1 MLACEELPMRPLLVI
16 LIGIS
21 FVLSPVAALAG
32 RPPTAP
38 ASQPSETDR
47 RQAFELSRKAADFID
62 AQKWP
67 EAEKTLNDSLALVPD
82 NFVCLYNLALVHA
95 TTGRSEA
102 AVEDLEKA
110 TDAGFTDFHRLLN
123 DPAFVPLRELPRFD
137 RLLARREQIRHH
149 AAERVLDELKASF
162 GQRYRYELD
171 EAHQLA
177 LAARIDQSALDE
189 AAASLRVEQQS
200 LAEQLFSHP
209 PDELVR
215 VIIAS
220 SLDFSKL
227 EHRADV
233 GGHYDDATRTIL
245 VKRPGPELGHEYVHA
260 LHAADQHA
268 LGQEHPV
275 WLSEGLATLY
285 EQPGYTPA
293 TQPASPRMIPADTWR
308 LARVQAA
315 ARQKALIPIDKL
327 IAMDRAAFTAR
338 ADLAYGESGSLLLYL
353 YDRQLLKKFYD
364 AYTAGYGAD
373 RAGAVAL
380 AAVTREALPD
390 LQHKWVEW
398 LLARP
403 VPPRSS
409 QAITR

>member
-1 MLACEELPMRPLLVI
+1 MRYHNALVLIVSLLLLA
-16 LIGIS
+16 S
-21 FVLSPVAALAG
+21 SAG
-32 RPPTAP
+32 AREAPSSAP
-38 ASQPSETDR
+38 ASQPSEADR
-47 RQAFELSRKAADFID
+47 QHAFELSRKAADLID

-67 EAEKTLNDSLALVPD
+67 EAEKALDESLALAPD
-82 NFVCLYNLALVHA
+82 NYVCLYNLALVHA
-95 TTGRSEA
+95 TTGRA
-102 AVEDLEKA
+102 AAAMGDLERA

-137 RLLARREQIRHH
+137 QLLARREQIRHH
-149 AAERVLDELKASF
+149 AAERMMDDLKKSF
-162 GQRYRYELD
+162 GDRYRYELD
-171 EAHQLA
+171 EAHQLVF
-177 LAARIDQSALDE
+177 AARLDQPTLDQ
-189 AAASLRVEQQS
+189 AAGNLRVEQQS
-200 LAEQLFSHP
+200 LEEQIFSHP

-245 VKRPGPELGHEYVHA
+245 VKRPGPELRHEYVHA

-285 EQPGYTPA
+285 EQPGTTPA
-293 TQPASPRMIPADTWR
+293 TQPASSRMIPSDTWR
-308 LARVQAA
+308 LARVQASA
-315 ARQKALIPIDKL
+315 KHDSLIPIENL

-353 YDRQLLKKFYD
+353 YDLQLLKKFYD
-364 AYTAGYGAD
+364 TYTGSYAKDPTGA
-373 RAGAVAL
+373 AAL
-380 AAVTREALPD
+380 AQATGMSLPE
-390 LQHKWVEW
+390 LQHKWAEW
-398 LLARP
+398 LLPRTA
-403 VPPRSS
+403 PPRPISEGDR
-409 QAITR
+409 I